1 MLYIITYDIYII
13 YIDYNIQS
21 FKNNKKSRNVI
32 NPHSSWQNTIILA
45 RNIIFPWTSSFSH
58 TIGEFLLFPWSIKDW
73 LFWDRWSRAPL
84 VFITKNFNVEFQKAV
99 TENICFVPW
108 TTCLECSKILL
119 LFCRPRLSM

>member
-45 RNIIFPWTSSFSH
+45 RNIIFP
-58 TIGEFLLFPWSIKDW
+58 
-73 LFWDRWSRAPL
+73 
-84 VFITKNFNVEFQKAV
+84 
-99 TENICFVPW
+99 
-108 TTCLECSKILL
+108 
-119 LFCRPRLSM
+119 